1 MGAIG
6 PVQGQVYANAILSN
20 VSISWTNMENQL
32 IADELFPMIPVKFR
46 TGLYFVYD
54 KSKFH
59 IVNDLRSPGQQAN
72 VVEYGLTQQT
82 YGPLLDH
89 MLKQRVEDEIK
100 DQAVTPLDP
109 FIDATNNVT
118 ERMVLNKENDALTQM
133 TSSTNFTGSN
143 KTTLTGTSRWD
154 DYVNSDPIGDVRTAV
169 DGVKKAI
176 LGKRPNTLVITYE
189 VYSVLRNHPQ
199 ILERIKYSQLGI
211 VTADLLAQIFDIGR
225 VLIPDVVYNTANEA
239 QTDAISYLWGK
250 NVWVVYITP
259 RPGIRTITFG
269 YTLQKGARQ
278 TLTWRDPN
286 PDAFSDWVG
295 VRQYYQQFVIAKEA
309 AWWIATVIN

>member
-1 MGAIG
+1 MPVG
-6 PVQGQVYANAILSN
+6 PTQSQVYSNQLLSN
-20 VSISWTNMENQL
+20 VSISWTNMENVL
-32 IADELFPMIPVKFR
+32 IADNIFPMIPVKFR

-72 VVEYGLTQQT
+72 VVTYGLTQQT

-89 MLKQRVEDEIK
+89 MLKQAIEDELR
-100 DQAVTPLDP
+100 DQSVEP
-109 FIDATNNVT
+109 FDADIDATNNVT
-118 ERMVLNKENDALTQM
+118 ERMVLNKEKDAFNQL

-143 KTTLTGTSRWD
+143 KTTLSGTSRWD
-154 DYVNSDPIGDVRTAV
+154 DYSNSDPIGDVRTAV
-169 DGVKKAI
+169 DGVKKNI

-199 ILERIKYSQLGI
+199 VLERIKYSQLGI
-211 VTADLLAQIFDIGR
+211 VTADLLKQIFDVSGQ
-225 VLIPDVVYNTANEA
+225 VLIPDAVYNTANES

-250 NVWVVYITP
+250 NVWVLYITP
-259 RPGIRTITFG
+259 RPGIRTISFG

-278 TLTWRDPN
+278 TLQWRDPN
-286 PDAFSDWVG
+286 PDAFQDWVG
-295 VRQYYQQFVIAKEA
+295 VRQYYQQFVIASTA
-309 AWWIATVIN
+309 GWWIATVIN